1 MNYNSIGSKAIT
13 SNRTVIIACILFIA
27 LLLGIVVSSK
37 AQTVK
42 VADKVLKDTVIAHK
56 SYKLYLG
63 SRGGKYMIRVSKGT
77 GKEYKQYFKK

>member
-13 SNRTVIIACILFIA
+13 SNRTVIVSCLLFA
-27 LLLGIVVSSK
+27 MLLLGVVVSSK
-37 AQTVK
+37 AQSVK
-42 VADKVLKDTVIAHK
+42 EVDKVLKDTVIASK

-63 SRGGKYMIRVSKGT
+63 SRGGKYVIRVSKS